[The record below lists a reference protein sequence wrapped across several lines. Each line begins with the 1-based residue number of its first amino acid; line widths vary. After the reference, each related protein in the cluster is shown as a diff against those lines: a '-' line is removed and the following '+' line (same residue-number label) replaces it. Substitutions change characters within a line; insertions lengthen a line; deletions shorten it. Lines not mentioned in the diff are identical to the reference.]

1 MTWQKIWRSLKTPG
15 LFGLKWRVKT
25 TYTYACPP
33 GHPHAGTRQ
42 EVWGFKLRTP
52 SATAPACHRRGKH
65 LCAPL
70 QNYFLYCRLSLLCK
84 SFPSCHV
91 PQNPHKKGNTDFSD
105 LYIIPD
111 FNHKTQYKQEIPLT
125 EKNGQLIHL
134 YLLFSHGKN
143 LHSEVKKP
151 ARSYTASNGRM
162 GTNPSGTVLIL
173 WTTQKS
179 KVAFHL
185 IQPKIRK

>member
-1 MTWQKIWRSLKTPG
+1 MTWQKVWRSLKTPG
-15 LFGLKWRVKT
+15 LFGLRWRVKT

-42 EVWGFKLRTP
+42 EVWGFELRTP
-52 SATAPACHRRGKH
+52 SATAPACHRRGKR

-91 PQNPHKKGNTDFSD
+91 PQNPHKKENRDFSD
-105 LYIIPD
+105 LYVIPD

-134 YLLFSHGKN
+134 YLLFSHGKKIYIQKWRN
-143 LHSEVKKP
+143 LLEATQLAMEEWERTLV
-151 ARSYTASNGRM
+151 A
-162 GTNPSGTVLIL
+162 PSSFYEL
-173 WTTQKS
+173 
-179 KVAFHL
+179 
-185 IQPKIRK
+185 PRKAKWPST